1 MSSLPISKRA
11 AVTATPS
18 QTVAPGD
25 GTRTALTRGT
35 GRNDSD
41 CGMRG
46 TLASVCTLAVIRGWR
61 GAPSARSRRAA
72 LKTLHVGHSKA
83 VRPAPASDPK
93 QPRLMRVLGPGLIT
107 GASDDDPSGI
117 ATYSQAGA
125 QLGFAISWI
134 MLFTYPLIASIQQIS
149 ARIGRTTGKGI
160 AGNLRQHYPNWL
172 LQGIVALLFVANTI
186 NIGADLGAMADALGL
201 LIGGPSLIYVIAFG
215 SLCAILEVFMAYARY
230 VAVLKWLT
238 LALFA
243 YFGTVMVVDIPWA
256 EAARGF
262 LLPTFLPD
270 AAFWTTVVAVLGTTI
285 SPYLF
290 FWQAA
295 QEVEDIRLEPQ
306 RKPLVKAPQQGPDAI
321 ERIRLDTYIG
331 MAFSNLV
338 ALAIIVTIAATLHA
352 GGVTDIATSS
362 QAAEALRPVAGPF
375 AFTLFALGI
384 IGTGL
389 LAVPVWAG
397 SAAYAI
403 GEARRW
409 PVGLGRKPEK
419 AKAFYATLTIA
430 TMVGVALN
438 FSPINPI
445 KALYW
450 SAVIN
455 GVVAVLVMVAM
466 MHMTANAKVMGK
478 FPVHDGLRL
487 VGWMATAVMAA
498 AAIAMGVTAVV

>member
-1 MSSLPISKRA
+1 MSVTTKR
-11 AVTATPS
+11 
-18 QTVAPGD
+18 
-25 GTRTALTRGT
+25 RG
-35 GRNDSD
+35 S
-41 CGMRG
+41 
-46 TLASVCTLAVIRGWR
+46 S
-61 GAPSARSRRAA
+61 P
-72 LKTLHVGHSKA
+72 
-83 VRPAPASDPK
+83 PK
-93 QPRLMRVLGPGLIT
+93 KQRLLRILGPGLIT

-125 QLGFAISWI
+125 QFGFAISWT
-134 MLFTYPLIASIQQIS
+134 MLFCYPLMVAIQQIS
-149 ARIGRTTGKGI
+149 ARIGRVTGKGI

-172 LQGIVALLFVANTI
+172 LQGIVALLFIANTI

-201 LIGGPSLIYVIAFG
+201 LIGGPVLIYVIAFG
-215 SLCAILEVFMAYARY
+215 LFCAIVQIFMSYQRY
-230 VAVLKWLT
+230 VGVLRWLT

-243 YFGTVMVVDIPWA
+243 YFGTVMVVQIPWG
-256 EAARGF
+256 EAIRGL

-270 AAFWTTVVAVLGTTI
+270 AAFWTTVVALLGTTI

-295 QEVEDIRLEPQ
+295 QEVEDIRAVPE
-306 RKPLVKAPQQGPDAI
+306 RKPLVKAPHQGPDAI

-338 ALAIIVTIAATLHA
+338 ALAIIFATAATLHA
-352 GGVTDIATSS
+352 AGVTDVATSS

-384 IGTGL
+384 VGTGL
-389 LAVPVWAG
+389 LAVPVLAG

-403 GEARRW
+403 GEASRW
-409 PVGLGRKPEK
+409 PVGLGRKPK
-419 AKAFYATLTIA
+419 QAKGFYATLAIA
-430 TMVGVALN
+430 TMLGVALN

-455 GVVAVLVMVAM
+455 GVVAVPIMVAM
-466 MHMTANAKVMGK
+466 MHMTGNQKIMGK
-478 FPVHDGLRL
+478 FPVHDGLRWI
-487 VGWMATAVMAA
+487 GWMATAVMAA
-498 AAIAMGVTAVV
+498 AAIAMGVTVMF

>member
-1 MSSLPISKRA
+1 M
-11 AVTATPS
+11 TA
-18 QTVAPGD
+18 
-25 GTRTALTRGT
+25 RR
-35 GRNDSD
+35 
-41 CGMRG
+41 
-46 TLASVCTLAVIRGWR
+46 
-61 GAPSARSRRAA
+61 ARS
-72 LKTLHVGHSKA
+72 
-83 VRPAPASDPK
+83 APASDPK
-93 QPRLMRVLGPGLIT
+93 KPRIIRLLGPGLIT

-125 QLGFAISWI
+125 QFGFAISWT
-134 MLFTYPLIASIQQIS
+134 MLFSYPLMVAIQQIS

-172 LQGIVALLFVANTI
+172 LQGTVALLFIANTI

-201 LIGGPSLIYVIAFG
+201 LIGGPRLIYVIAFG
-215 SLCAILEVFMAYARY
+215 SLCAVLQVFMTYIRY

-243 YFGTVMVVDIPWA
+243 YFGTIMVVEIPWP

-262 LLPTFLPD
+262 LLPTFRPD
-270 AAFWTTVVAVLGTTI
+270 VAFWTTVVAVLGTTI

-295 QEVEDIRLEPQ
+295 QEVEDIRVEPE
-306 RKPLVKAPQQGPDAI
+306 RKPLVKAPHQGPDAI

-338 ALAIIVTIAATLHA
+338 ALAIIVTTAATLHA
-352 GGVTDIATSS
+352 GGVTDIAISS

-384 IGTGL
+384 VGTGL
-389 LAVPVWAG
+389 LAVAVLAG

-409 PVGLGRKPEK
+409 PVGLGRKPER

-450 SAVIN
+450 GAVIN
-455 GVVAVLVMVAM
+455 GVVAVPVMITM
-466 MHMTANAKVMGK
+466 MHMTANPKVMGK

-487 VGWMATAVMAA
+487 IGWMATVVMAA
-498 AAIAMGVTAVV
+498 AAIAMSVTAIL

>member
-1 MSSLPISKRA
+1 MS
-11 AVTATPS
+11 VTA
-18 QTVAPGD
+18 
-25 GTRTALTRGT
+25 
-35 GRNDSD
+35 
-41 CGMRG
+41 
-46 TLASVCTLAVIRGWR
+46 
-61 GAPSARSRRAA
+61 RR
-72 LKTLHVGHSKA
+72 
-83 VRPAPASDPK
+83 VRPAPAPDPK
-93 QPRLMRVLGPGLIT
+93 QPCLIRVLGPGLIT

-125 QLGFAISWI
+125 QFGFAISWI

-186 NIGADLGAMADALGL
+186 NIGADLGAMAGALGL
-201 LIGGPSLIYVIAFG
+201 LIGGPRLIYVIAFG

-389 LAVPVWAG
+389 LAVPVLAG

-438 FSPINPI
+438 FSSINPI

-455 GVVAVLVMVAM
+455 GVVAVPIMVAM
-466 MHMTANAKVMGK
+466 MHMTANPKVMGK

-487 VGWMATAVMAA
+487 IGWMATAVMAA
-498 AAIAMGVTAVV
+498 AAIAMGVTAIV